1 MSIYGIGTD
10 IINVSRI
17 GKILKKNK
25 IEFKKKIFTKKE
37 IFYCDSKKNSES
49 YYAKRFAAKEAFVK
63 ALGTGFSNG
72 LLYKDVEIINNKKGK
87 PIIKTSSRSAK
98 IINKILKNKKYSIHL
113 SLSDDKP
120 WAVATVI
127 INKNDQR

>member
-25 IEFKKKIFTKKE
+25 IKFKKKIFTKKE

>member
-72 LLYKDVEIINNKKGK
+72 LLYKDVEIVNNKKGK
-87 PIIKTSSRSAK
+87 PIIKISSRSAK
-98 IINKILKNKKYSIHL
+98 IINKILKNKKYTIHL

>member
-10 IINVSRI
+10 IINISRVE
-17 GKILKKNK
+17 KILKKNR

-37 IFYCDSKKNSES
+37 ISYCDSKKNSTP

-72 LLYKDVEIINNKKGK
+72 LLHKDVEIINNKKGK
-87 PIIKTSSRSAK
+87 PTIKMSLRSKK
-98 IINKILKNKKYSIHL
+98 IINKIFKNKKYSTHL

-127 INKNDQR
+127 INKND

>member
-25 IEFKKKIFTKKE
+25 AQFKKKIFTKKE

>member
-25 IEFKKKIFTKKE
+25 IQFKKKNFKKKK

>member
-1 MSIYGIGTD
+1 MSIYGIGAD
-10 IINVSRI
+10 IINISRI
-17 GKILKKNK
+17 EKILKKNK

-37 IFYCDSKKNSES
+37 ISHCDSKRNPTPC
-49 YYAKRFAAKEAFVK
+49 YAKRFAAKEAFVK

-72 LLYKDVEIINNKKGK
+72 LLHKDVEIINNKKGK
-87 PIIKTSSRSAK
+87 PIIKMSLRSKK
-98 IINKILKNKKYSIHL
+98 IINRIFKNKKYSTHL

-127 INKNDQR
+127 INKNDER

>member
-1 MSIYGIGTD
+1 MKIFGIGTD
-10 IINVSRI
+10 IVNIKRMEKSI
-17 GKILKKNK
+17 KKNGDNFINK
-25 IEFKKKIFTKKE
+25 VFSKNEILYCKKK
-37 IFYCDSKKNSES
+37 KNPFPF
-49 YYAKRFAAKEAFVK
+49 YAKRFAAKEAFVK

-72 LLYKDVEIINNKKGK
+72 LLHKDVEIINNKKGK
-87 PIIKTSSRSAK
+87 PIIKMSSRSAK

>member
-25 IEFKKKIFTKKE
+25 TQFKKKIFTKKE

-72 LLYKDVEIINNKKGK
+72 LLYKDVEIVNNKKGK
-87 PIIKTSSRSAK
+87 PIIKMSSRSSR

>member
-17 GKILKKNK
+17 EKMLRKNK
-25 IEFKKKIFTKKE
+25 IQFKKKIFTKKE

-72 LLYKDVEIINNKKGK
+72 LLHKDVEIINNKKGK
-87 PIIKTSSRSAK
+87 PIIKMSSRSAK

>member
-17 GKILKKNK
+17 EKILKKNK
-25 IEFKKKIFTKKE
+25 IQFKKKIFTKKE

-72 LLYKDVEIINNKKGK
+72 LLHKDVEIINNKKGK
-87 PIIKTSSRSAK
+87 PIIKMSSRSAK

>member
-10 IINVSRI
+10 IINVLRI

-49 YYAKRFAAKEAFVK
+49 YYAKRFAAKEALFK
-63 ALGTGFSNG
+63 AVGIGKKLQFN
-72 LLYKDVEIINNKKGK
+72 DVEVRNNPSGAPKFVIKGVSLKNLKK
-87 PIIKTSSRSAK
+87 IF
-98 IINKILKNKKYSIHL
+98 KNKKFKIHL

-120 WAVATVI
+120 WAVASVI
-127 INKNDQR
+127 IFT

>member
-1 MSIYGIGTD
+1 MSIYGIGAD
-10 IINVSRI
+10 IINISRI
-17 GKILKKNK
+17 EKILKKNK

-72 LLYKDVEIINNKKGK
+72 LLYKDVEIVNNKKGK
-87 PIIKTSSRSAK
+87 PIIKISSRSAK

-127 INKNDQR
+127 INKNDER

>member
-10 IINVSRI
+10 IINISRI
-17 GKILKKNK
+17 EKILKKNST
-25 IEFKKKIFTKKE
+25 EFKKKIFTKKE
-37 IFYCDSKKNSES
+37 ISYCESKRNSKA

-72 LLYKDVEIINNKKGK
+72 LFYKDVEVINNKKGK
-87 PIIKTSSRSAK
+87 PIIKMSLRSKK
-98 IINKILKNKKYSIHL
+98 IINKILKNKKYSTYL

-127 INKNDQR
+127 INKNE

>member
-17 GKILKKNK
+17 EKILKKNK

-37 IFYCDSKKNSES
+37 IFYCDSKKNSTP
-49 YYAKRFAAKEAFVK
+49 YYAKRFAAKEAFAK

-72 LLYKDVEIINNKKGK
+72 LLHKDIEIINNKKGK
-87 PIIKTSSRSAK
+87 PIIKMSCRSKK
-98 IINKILKNKKYSIHL
+98 IINKIFKNKKYSTHL

-127 INKNDQR
+127 INKND

>member
-87 PIIKTSSRSAK
+87 PIIKISSRSAK

>member
-17 GKILKKNK
+17 EKILRKNK
-25 IEFKKKIFTKKE
+25 IQFKKKIFTKKE

-72 LLYKDVEIINNKKGK
+72 LLHKDDEIINNKKGK
-87 PIIKTSSRSAK
+87 HIIKMSTR
-98 IINKILKNKKYSIHL
+98 Y
-113 SLSDDKP
+113 
-120 WAVATVI
+120 
-127 INKNDQR
+127 

>member
-72 LLYKDVEIINNKKGK
+72 LLYKDIEIINNKKGK
-87 PIIKTSSRSAK
+87 PIIKISSKSAK

>member
-72 LLYKDVEIINNKKGK
+72 LLYKDVEIVNNKKGK
-87 PIIKTSSRSAK
+87 PIIKISSRSAK

>member
-17 GKILKKNK
+17 EKILRKNK
-25 IEFKKKIFTKKE
+25 IQFKKKIFTKKE
-37 IFYCDSKKNSES
+37 IFYCDSKKNPES

-72 LLYKDVEIINNKKGK
+72 LLHKDVEIINNKKGK
-87 PIIKTSSRSAK
+87 PIIKMSSRSAK

>member
-17 GKILKKNK
+17 EKILKKNK
-25 IEFKKKIFTKKE
+25 IQFKKKIFTKKE
-37 IFYCDSKKNSES
+37 IFYCDSKKTPES

-72 LLYKDVEIINNKKGK
+72 LLHKDVEIINNKKGK
-87 PIIKTSSRSAK
+87 PIIKMSSRSAK

>member
-72 LLYKDVEIINNKKGK
+72 LLYKDVEIVNNKKGK
-87 PIIKTSSRSAK
+87 PIIKISSKSAK

>member
-17 GKILKKNK
+17 EKILRKNK
-25 IEFKKKIFTKKE
+25 IQFKKKIFTKKE

-72 LLYKDVEIINNKKGK
+72 LLHKDVEIINNKKGK
-87 PIIKTSSRSAK
+87 PIIKMSPRSAK

-127 INKNDQR
+127 INKNDQI

>member
-10 IINVSRI
+10 IINISRI
-17 GKILKKNK
+17 EKILKKNK

-37 IFYCDSKKNSES
+37 ISYCDSKKYSTP

-72 LLYKDVEIINNKKGK
+72 LLHKDVEIINNKKGK
-87 PIIKTSSRSAK
+87 PTIKMSLRSKK
-98 IINKILKNKKYSIHL
+98 IINKIFKNKKYSTHL

-120 WAVATVI
+120 WAVAKVI
-127 INKNDQR
+127 INKND

>member
-37 IFYCDSKKNSES
+37 IFYCDSKKNSAS

-72 LLYKDVEIINNKKGK
+72 LLHKDVEVIKNKKGK
-87 PIIKTSSRSAK
+87 PIIKISPRSAK
-98 IINKILKNKKYSIHL
+98 IVNKILKNKKYSIHL

>member
-1 MSIYGIGTD
+1 MSIYGVGTD
-10 IINVSRI
+10 IINVSRV

-25 IEFKKKIFTKKE
+25 TEFKKKIFTKKE

-72 LLYKDVEIINNKKGK
+72 LLHKDVEIINNKKGK
-87 PIIKTSSRSAK
+87 PIIKMSSRSAK

>member
-72 LLYKDVEIINNKKGK
+72 LLYKDIEIINNKKGK
-87 PIIKTSSRSAK
+87 PIIKMSSRATK

-127 INKNDQR
+127 INKNDER

>member
-10 IINVSRI
+10 IINVLRV
-17 GKILKKNK
+17 GKILRKNK

-37 IFYCDSKKNSES
+37 ILYCDSKKNSVS

-72 LLYKDVEIINNKKGK
+72 LLHKDVEVIKNKKGK
-87 PIIKTSSRSAK
+87 PIIKISPRSSR